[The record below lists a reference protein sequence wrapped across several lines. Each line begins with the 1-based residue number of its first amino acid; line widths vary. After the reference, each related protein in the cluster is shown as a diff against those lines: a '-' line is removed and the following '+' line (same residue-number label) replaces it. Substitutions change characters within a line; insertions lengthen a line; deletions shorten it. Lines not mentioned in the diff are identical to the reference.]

1 MTDELYRACRQAV
14 HVITAEGEILR
25 AGRASMYVLA
35 EIGYP
40 RWLIRPLIQPP
51 LVWFTE
57 LGYRFVADNRSF
69 FSKFMF
75 TREE

>member
-1 MTDELYRACRQAV
+1 MTDELYRACQQAV
-14 HVITAEGEILR
+14 HVITPEGEILR
-25 AGRASMYVLA
+25 AGRASMYVLE

-40 RWLIRPLIQPP
+40 RWLIRPLTRPP

-57 LGYRFVADNRSF
+57 LGYRLVANNRSF